1 MAGQEFT
8 QRNLR
13 TILDRGSRTAHPTAS
28 ASDVQITRSKGVR
41 IHVSLEEITGTSI
54 TVTFTEVDPVTGRL
68 SGTVL
73 ASAAITGVGKTVYT
87 IAPGVT
93 TVSNVA
99 VGTVCPRILR
109 TTITGTITTYDVSIV
124 AELVD

>member
-1 MAGQEFT
+1 MAGEEFSP
-8 QRNLR
+8 RNLR
-13 TILDRGSRTAHPTAS
+13 TILARGSRTSHPTAS
-28 ASDVQITRSKGVR
+28 ASDVQITKSKGVK

-54 TVTFTEVDPVTGRL
+54 TVTFTEVNPVTGRV

-73 ASAAITGVGKTVYT
+73 ASAALTGVGNTTYT

-93 TVSNVA
+93 TVSNVSL
-99 VGTVCPRILR
+99 GTVCPRILR